1 MDRAM
6 SSIFVLGSTSRS
18 SSQNR
23 SRKAESIDLASL
35 TPKELGGIEYRALWV
50 LFKVASGTYDHSTVV
65 YQR

>member
-23 SRKAESIDLASL
+23 SRKAESIDLSSL
-35 TPKELGGIEYRALWV
+35 TPEELGGIEYRALRI
-50 LFKVASGTYDHSTVV
+50 LFKIAAGMYEFWMAV
-65 YQR
+65 